1 MGHKLKAMCFAEKD
15 IQGTIM
21 VVSDNKRILEI
32 DPETHKINLMLE
44 LSYEDVI
51 TVIDYEVS

>member
-1 MGHKLKAMCFAEKD
+1 MCFAEKD

-51 TVIDYEVS
+51 TVIDYAVS